1 MLEKIG
7 VYTYKNLEYYIFEL
21 HQGGKIMSKIKVLLV
36 DDHQLIRIGIAAL
49 LNQEKDIEVVG
60 QAESGQNLVHVVQ
73 DLKPNVIL
81 MDISLEDGDGIELTE
96 EITRLFKKVK
106 VVMLSMHVRE
116 DYIQRSIQAGAYGY
130 VLKDCPKEEL
140 VTSVKKAND
149 GEKYFAK
156 EVSALMVNSY
166 VNQVGDVANQKN
178 NEVGLTKRE
187 IEIIEWIA
195 EGLSNVKIAEKLNI
209 SNRTVDTHRTNILK
223 KTGVKNV
230 AELVKYSIVN
240 KIIEI

>member
-1 MLEKIG
+1 
-7 VYTYKNLEYYIFEL
+7 
-21 HQGGKIMSKIKVLLV
+21 MSKIKVLLV

-49 LNQEKDIEVVG
+49 LNQESDIEVVG

-96 EITRLFKKVK
+96 EITRLFRKVK

-116 DYIQRSIQAGAYGY
+116 DYIQRSIQAGAFGY

-140 VTSVKKAND
+140 VLSVKKANE

-187 IEIIEWIA
+187 IEIIEWIS

-240 KIIEI
+240 NIIEI

>member
-21 HQGGKIMSKIKVLLV
+21 HQWGKIMSKIKVLLV

>member
-1 MLEKIG
+1 MG
-7 VYTYKNLEYYIFEL
+7 
-21 HQGGKIMSKIKVLLV
+21 KIKVLLV

-49 LNQEKDIEVVG
+49 LNQESDIEVVG
-60 QAESGQNLVHVVQ
+60 QVESGQNLVHVVQ

-81 MDISLEDGDGIELTE
+81 MDISLEDGDGIVLTE
-96 EITRLFKKVK
+96 EITRLFRKVK

-116 DYIQRSIQAGAYGY
+116 DYIQRSIQAGAHGY
-130 VLKDCPKEEL
+130 ILKDCPQEEL
-140 VTSVKKAND
+140 VLAVKRANE
-149 GEKYFAK
+149 GEKYFAD
-156 EVSALMVNSY
+156 EVSALMVTSY

-195 EGLSNVKIAEKLNI
+195 EGFSNIKIAEKLNI

-230 AELVKYSIVN
+230 AELVKYAIVN